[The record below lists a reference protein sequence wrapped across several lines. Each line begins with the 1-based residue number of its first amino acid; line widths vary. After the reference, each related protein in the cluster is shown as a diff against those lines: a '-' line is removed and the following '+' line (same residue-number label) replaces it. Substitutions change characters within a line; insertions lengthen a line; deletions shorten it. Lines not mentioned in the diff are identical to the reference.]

1 MPQDFPVFVLCLLI
15 CETEQYADQIVP
27 AFLRLKFE
35 YFGHEAV
42 ILHSRD
48 IRKAQ
53 GIQMADLAG
62 YPVARYVLN
71 PARPSEAFNVIRAKF
86 YKGPGWVQGLKIFP

>member
-1 MPQDFPVFVLCLLI
+1 MNNGTFYVSANRFKKIQF
-15 CETEQYADQIVP
+15 
-27 AFLRLKFE
+27 RLEFRPK
-35 YFGHEAV
+35 AMNV
-42 ILHSRD
+42 I
-48 IRKAQ
+48 

-86 YKGPGWVQGLKIFP
+86 YKGPGWVQGLKVFP